1 MAILITDLT
10 NGEYLAV
17 DDTTGKSWITTVD
30 ETALMVREK
39 ETLVEDLNTA
49 KGVSTAVRN
58 DHHSKL
64 SYIYATEP
72 PVDPDDPDEEPVPT
86 NPPIAGTIPDT
97 WLIDGELHTQNSL
110 SVTFVNS
117 GKKIKELDEHI
128 TNTEAELAK
137 ANEVL
142 DALPSTPPTGDTE
155 NVIATGLPVDI
166 PSQPDDSLNVN
177 LTSVNA
183 TKVTYVGLR
192 VKVDHPSA
200 PEEKLMIILEKDG
213 HHKEMF
219 YGDGED
225 NTYETNFFN
234 GLNGSG
240 DWTAHFL
247 NDHTSS
253 KNQLLECELIIYY

>member
-1 MAILITDLT
+1 ML
-10 NGEYLAV
+10 
-17 DDTTGKSWITTVD
+17 
-30 ETALMVREK
+30 
-39 ETLVEDLNTA
+39 
-49 KGVSTAVRN
+49 
-58 DHHSKL
+58 
-64 SYIYATEP
+64 
-72 PVDPDDPDEEPVPT
+72 T

-97 WLIDGELHTQNSL
+97 WLINGELYTQHGL

-117 GKKIKELDEHI
+117 GNKIKELDEHI
-128 TNTEAELAK
+128 VNTEAELAK

-142 DALPSTPPTGDTE
+142 DALPSTPPTGGETE
-155 NVIATGLPVDI
+155 NIVATGLPVNI
-166 PSQPDDSLNVN
+166 PAQPDDSLDVN

-183 TKVTYVGLR
+183 GIVTYIGLR